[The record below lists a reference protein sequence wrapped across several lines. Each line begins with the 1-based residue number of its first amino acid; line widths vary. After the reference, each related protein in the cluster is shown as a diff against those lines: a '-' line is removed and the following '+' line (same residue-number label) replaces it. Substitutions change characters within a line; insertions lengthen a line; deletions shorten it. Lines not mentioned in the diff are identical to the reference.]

1 MASKQKTIKQP
12 VTLKGHGLHTGQY
25 AEITFKPAPEN
36 HGYIFK
42 RIDLPKQPTIHA
54 IVENVA
60 DTSRSTVLEE
70 NNARVGTVEHVMSA
84 LYGLGIDNVLMEIS
98 GPETPILDG
107 TAEQYVKTI
116 QNTGI
121 EEQEA
126 DKDFFIVKKNITY
139 SEPENEIELMIIPDD
154 EFSVSVMIDYN
165 SKVLGNQYATMNSL
179 DDYPEE
185 IAGCRTFVFLKDL
198 EPLLKHDLIKGGDLD
213 NAIVIVE
220 REVSQDEL
228 DRLADLFGKPRV
240 KVKKQGVL
248 NNIDLKFSNEPA
260 RHKLLDVVGDLA
272 LVGHP
277 IQGKILATRPG
288 HSSNVEFARII
299 KRALRKERSK
309 NTAPAYNPD
318 KPPLMDIKDITRLLP
333 HRQPFLLV
341 DKVLAVG
348 KTDIVGLK
356 NVTMNETFFQGHFP
370 GEPIMPGVLIIE
382 AMAQTGGILVL
393 NSYDEPEKYS
403 TYFLRIDNIKF
414 RKKVIPGDTLIFRL
428 ELTTPIR
435 RGIANMR
442 GQAFVGNQVVT
453 EGEFMAQI
461 IKTKE

>member
-1 MASKQKTIKQP
+1 MASKQKTIKKP
-12 VTLKGHGLHTGQY
+12 VTIKGKGLHTGGY

-42 RIDLPKQPTIHA
+42 RTDLQEHPTIHA
-54 IVENVA
+54 TVENVT
-60 DTSRSTVLEE
+60 DTSRSTILEE
-70 NNARVGTVEHVMSA
+70 NGARVGTVEHVLSA
-84 LYGLGIDNVLMEIS
+84 LYGLEIDNILMEIT
-98 GPETPILDG
+98 GEETPILDG
-107 TAEQYVKTI
+107 TAGKYAEALEEA
-116 QNTGI
+116 GI
-121 EEQEA
+121 EEQSA
-126 DKDFFIVKKNITY
+126 DKDFFIVKKNISY
-139 SEPENEIELMIIPDD
+139 SEPESEIELMIIPDE

-179 DDYPEE
+179 SDFKEE
-185 IAGCRTFVFLKDL
+185 VSGCRTFVFLKDL
-198 EPLLKHDLIKGGDLD
+198 EPLLKHNLIKGGDLD

-228 DRLADLFGKPRV
+228 DRLADLFNKPRV
-240 KVKKQGVL
+240 KVKNQGVL
-248 NNIDLKFSNEPA
+248 NNIELKFSNEPA

-277 IQGKILATRPG
+277 IKGKILATRPG
-288 HSSNVEFARII
+288 HSSNVEFARVI

-309 NTAPAYNPD
+309 HTAPSYDVN
-318 KPPLMDIKDITRLLP
+318 KEPLMDVKEVRRILP
-333 HRQPFLLV
+333 HRPPFLLV
-341 DKVLAVG
+341 DKIISMG
-348 KTDIVGLK
+348 KTDIVGVK

-370 GEPIMPGVLIIE
+370 EEPIMPGVLIIE

-393 NSYDEPEKYS
+393 NRFDEPEKHS

-414 RKKVIPGDTLIFRL
+414 RKKVSPGDTLVFRL

-461 IKTKE
+461 IKTQE